1 MDRLHEIVA
10 AAQALPPTERAQLIA
25 LLWDRLTSEDWPIP
39 SQEWIDEA
47 NRRSD
52 ALDCGTVSTDSWE
65 AVRSRARR
73 KAIAG
78 IAST

>member
-1 MDRLHEIVA
+1 MDTLHEIVA
-10 AAQALPPTERAQLIA
+10 AAQALPSTERAQLIA
-25 LLWDRLTSEDWPIP
+25 LLWDKLSSEDWPMP

-52 ALDCGTVSTDSWE
+52 AVDSGTIATDSWE

-73 KAIAG
+73 KAG
-78 IAST
+78 LDG